1 MIFLCEER
9 RRIPLREK
17 AVLSFIF
24 IFMSSTQCFYHIS
37 NSFLS
42 LVGVEGRHWAGS
54 VRFFLDLEGQRTRS
68 GYE

>member
-17 AVLSFIF
+17 AVLSFF
-24 IFMSSTQCFYHIS
+24 FMSSTQCFYHIS

-42 LVGVEGRHWAGS
+42 LVEVEGRHWAGS